1 MEEERNKR
9 TGIKGFSTSILIA
22 ARNNTENPSFLPS
35 FLPTNFHHGF
45 RGSLSLFSLVVER
58 GVAGYLLSI
67 FDSAKNLNVREEIEH
82 EMSRGTTRFRVSTD
96 IIHRTLLRIER
107 TRNGCVKAN
116 PIKFSKEI
124 FCVEKYDQTSYFRFV
139 P

>member
-22 ARNNTENPSFLPS
+22 ARNNTENSSFLPS

-45 RGSLSLFSLVVER
+45 RGSLSLSSLVVER

-67 FDSAKNLNVREEIEH
+67 FDSAKNLNVREETEH
-82 EMSRGTTRFRVSTD
+82 EMSHGTTRFRVSTD
-96 IIHRTLLRIER
+96 VIHRNVITHRAHEER
-107 TRNGCVKAN
+107 MRQ
-116 PIKFSKEI
+116 S
-124 FCVEKYDQTSYFRFV
+124 
-139 P
+139 